1 MGRIL
6 ALDYGTKRTGV
17 AVTDSLQII
26 ATALETVRTHR
37 LLAFLSDYCVREKV
51 ELFVLGMPKNLDLGD
66 TKTTQAVRTLEK
78 QLKKQFPQIP
88 VCLTDERFTSKIALD
103 AMRRGGMKKK
113 DRREKGAVDKISA
126 VLILQSYLEAREN
139 RRGSA
144 LS

>member
-6 ALDYGTKRTGV
+6 ALDYGTKRTGI

-37 LLAFLSDYCVREKV
+37 LLAFLSDYCLREKV
-51 ELFVLGMPKNLDLGD
+51 VLFVLGMPKNLDLSD